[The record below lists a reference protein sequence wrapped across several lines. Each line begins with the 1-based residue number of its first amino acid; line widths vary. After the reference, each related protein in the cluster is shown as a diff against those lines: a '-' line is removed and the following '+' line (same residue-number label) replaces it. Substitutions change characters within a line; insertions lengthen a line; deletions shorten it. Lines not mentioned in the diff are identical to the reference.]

1 MKRKAVA
8 LAVGAL
14 FAAPAAHAQISF
26 GNESIGTVQLY
37 GKLYPEFLSAKG
49 QGSTQVG
56 TGVSTLVSRTGVYTS
71 ALAGTTFIAAEG
83 RIPDHNQRY
92 GVDSQNSYIGFRGE
106 RNLGATGLKGIWQ
119 VEQSIGIDNQTP
131 ASNTFSN
138 RNSFV
143 GLGHRLFGTVKL
155 GNMDTIYKEYGDTFA
170 MFGIA
175 SGNFISASNVLS
187 NIGVGNSGASRF
199 HERRANSIQYQT
211 GEFAGFQA
219 GVQYGPDEIRGDPG
233 RGINA
238 NLWSYGV
245 KWDSEHFYASVHQ
258 EIHYDAF
265 GASSNIPD
273 ATIANSTGASG
284 NTRSRDSATRVSG
297 EVRFLG
303 SQRIVVDISRLHY
316 TETGQTGTSGKFQ
329 EYRKPTWGIG
339 WDGGF
344 GAWRFATQY
353 IHAGAGNCALTG
365 GVNCTTTGLDG
376 RLVTVGARYRF
387 DRQTFV
393 YVIGARLQNGA
404 SARFDNWATSDPNR
418 GEDVKQAAV
427 GISYSF

>member
-1 MKRKAVA
+1 MKRKAAA

-26 GNESIGTVQLY
+26 GNDSIGTVQLY
-37 GKLYPEFLSAKG
+37 GKLYPEWISAKG

-56 TGVSTLVSRTGVYTS
+56 AGVSTLVSRTGVYTS
-71 ALAGTTFIAAEG
+71 ALAGTTFVPSEG

-106 RNLGATGLKGIWQ
+106 RNLGASGLKGVWQ

-131 ASNTFSN
+131 TANTFSN

-143 GLGHRLFGTVKL
+143 GLSHRNFGTIKL
-155 GNMDTIYKEYGDTFA
+155 GNMDTIYKEYGDTMQ

-175 SGNFISASNVLS
+175 SGNFVSASNVLS
-187 NIGVGNSGASRF
+187 NIGVGNSSASRF
-199 HERRANSIQYQT
+199 HERRANSVQYQT
-211 GEFAGFQA
+211 AEFGGVQA

-238 NLWSYGV
+238 SLWSYGV
-245 KWDSEHFYASVHQ
+245 KWDSEHFYASVQQ
-258 EIHYDAF
+258 EVHNDAF

-273 ATIANSTGASG
+273 ATIANSILPGS
-284 NTRSRDSATRVSG
+284 NTRSRDNATRFSG

-303 SQRIVVDISRLHY
+303 SQRIVLDVSRLHY
-316 TETGQTGTSGKFQ
+316 VESGQTAIGRFQ
-329 EYRKPTWGIG
+329 EYKKPTWAIG

-353 IHAGAGNCALTG
+353 VHAGSGTCQLTG
-365 GVNCTTTGLDG
+365 GVNCDVTGLDG
-376 RLVTVGARYRF
+376 RLITVGARYRF

-393 YVIGARLQNGA
+393 YLIGAALQNVA
-404 SARFDNWATSDPNR
+404 SSKFDNWATSDPNR
-418 GEDVKQAAV
+418 GEDVKQVAV